1 MRKVVII
8 MTEQITIN
16 GKKVYEGTVTFV
28 SKGYVEITL
37 LSGDKGT
44 LFLNEITDLPINLI
58 SHFKVDSKIYVLIK
72 KRCFDGTLVL
82 SMKGLFNK
90 NVSTYS
96 KRESLY
102 CTAISTCNLGTFV
115 QITPDLIGL
124 VYNIYLQKGISL
136 LASVCSIDDINHRI
150 SLVSESVLYDE
161 PDARV
166 NLNYGD
172 ISIAQNVAEECAA

>member
-1 MRKVVII
+1 M
-8 MTEQITIN
+8 
-16 GKKVYEGTVTFV
+16 
-28 SKGYVEITL
+28 
-37 LSGDKGT
+37 
-44 LFLNEITDLPINLI
+44 
-58 SHFKVDSKIYVLIK
+58 
-72 KRCFDGTLVL
+72 
-82 SMKGLFNK
+82 
-90 NVSTYS
+90 
-96 KRESLY
+96 
-102 CTAISTCNLGTFV
+102 STCNLGTFV
-115 QITPDLIGL
+115 QITPDLLGL

>member
-28 SKGYVEITL
+28 SKGYVKITL

-72 KRCFDGTLVL
+72 KDVL
-82 SMKGLFNK
+82 TVHWF
-90 NVSTYS
+90 Y
-96 KRESLY
+96 R
-102 CTAISTCNLGTFV
+102 
-115 QITPDLIGL
+115 
-124 VYNIYLQKGISL
+124 
-136 LASVCSIDDINHRI
+136 
-150 SLVSESVLYDE
+150 
-161 PDARV
+161 
-166 NLNYGD
+166 
-172 ISIAQNVAEECAA
+172 

>member
-28 SKGYVEITL
+28 SKGYVKITL

-90 NVSTYS
+90 
-96 KRESLY
+96 K
-102 CTAISTCNLGTFV
+102 C
-115 QITPDLIGL
+115 
-124 VYNIYLQKGISL
+124 IYLQ
-136 LASVCSIDDINHRI
+136 
-150 SLVSESVLYDE
+150 
-161 PDARV
+161 
-166 NLNYGD
+166 
-172 ISIAQNVAEECAA
+172 

>member
-28 SKGYVEITL
+28 SKGYVKITL

-82 SMKGLFNK
+82 SMKGLYNK

-96 KRESLY
+96 KSESLY

-124 VYNIYLQKGISL
+124 VYNIYLQKGTSL

-161 PDARV
+161 PEARV

-172 ISIAQNVAEECAA
+172 ISIAQSVPEECAA